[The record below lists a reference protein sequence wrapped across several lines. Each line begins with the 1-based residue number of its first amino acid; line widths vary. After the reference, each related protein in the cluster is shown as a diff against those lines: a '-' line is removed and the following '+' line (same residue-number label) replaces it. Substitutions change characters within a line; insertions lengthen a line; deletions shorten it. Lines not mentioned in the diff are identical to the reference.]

1 MTESAWLLT
10 GQRVAGIVAAEA
22 AWLLREAPMLHR
34 THHARSRDCMLA
46 GLNALVAAQ
55 AFGATKIVIT
65 DVREDNLPLAQ
76 RLGAKFPLLT
86 PPGVENEEAAD
97 LITQLLP
104 PDGPDCVI
112 DCAGYQ
118 STILVHALRPE
129 ACRCVRCARDVE

>member
-1 MTESAWLLT
+1 M
-10 GQRVAGIVAAEA
+10 A
-22 AWLLREAPMLHR
+22 AWLPSGAPILHR
-34 THHARSRDCMLA
+34 THCLRCRHNVLA

-86 PPGVENEEAAD
+86 PPGMKNEEAAD

-118 STILVHALRPE
+118 STILVRVLRP
-129 ACRCVRCARDVE
+129 